1 MLSRDA
7 TRNNVA
13 VPELPDLR
21 VLAEAFTA
29 ALSGRPLR
37 DTTIREPL
45 VMRGTAGELQG
56 FEGHL
61 LERVTQRGKFLTL
74 QWGPDRIVVNAMLT
88 GRLGLAL
95 PGSKPFSATAVM
107 LTFGPR
113 EAASARETFAP
124 WTVGA
129 GWLPGD
135 AESVELRYRDPKRMG
150 KVYLLPADAQR
161 EVAGWSSQ
169 GPDADDS
176 GLDVSAWQ
184 ARLRRHRGELH
195 GLLKNQ
201 ALVAGIGNA
210 YSDEILWAAR
220 LGPFRKRSSLADE
233 EAARLWQ
240 AMRETLAWATDEVRR
255 RVPPRFEVQ
264 ARDFLNVH
272 LKGGQPCPRC
282 GTTLSQVS
290 PGGFVTS
297 WCRSCQP

>member
-1 MLSRDA
+1 MLTRVA
-7 TRNNVA
+7 ARNNGA

-29 ALSGRPLR
+29 ALVGRPLLR
-37 DTTIREPL
+37 AAVREPL
-45 VMRGTAGELQG
+45 VVRGTPAELQG
-56 FEGHL
+56 FEGQR
-61 LERVTQRGKFLTL
+61 LEMVTQRGKFLTL
-74 QWGPDRIVVNAMLT
+74 GWGSDRIVINAMLT
-88 GRLGLAL
+88 GRLGLAA
-95 PGSKPFSATAVM
+95 PGSRPFSATAAV

-113 EAASARETFAP
+113 EIAPAREALAP
-124 WTVGA
+124 WTIGA

-135 AESVELRYRDPKRMG
+135 AATVELRYQDRKRMG
-150 KVYLLPADAQR
+150 KLYVLPDGVMR

-169 GPDADDS
+169 GPDADDP
-176 GLDVSAWQ
+176 GLDLGTWRV
-184 ARLRRHRGELH
+184 RLGRHHGELH
-195 GLLKNQ
+195 NLLKNQ
-201 ALVAGIGNA
+201 DLVAGIGNA

-220 LGPFRKRSSLADE
+220 LGPFRRRPSLADE
-233 EAARLWQ
+233 EAVRLWQ
-240 AMRETLAWATDEVRR
+240 AMRETLAWATEEVRR

-297 WCRSCQP
+297 WCRACQS